1 MFSFSISHINGNG
14 IGPLL
19 QSIAIIYI
27 CYLAIY
33 KNIKIPS
40 LVFLLYAIG
49 SIIFS
54 LRYYNLL
61 QAFNTTNK
69 ISSNSY
75 SIELIFLYITSLLCL
90 ITSILVINL

>member
-1 MFSFSISHINGNG
+1 MLPLSFNGNG

-33 KNIKIPS
+33 KNVKIPS
-40 LVFLLYAIG
+40 LVFLLYAFG

-54 LRYYNLL
+54 LRYYTLL
-61 QAFNTTNK
+61 QTFNQANNLSTN
-69 ISSNSY
+69 NY
-75 SIELIFLYITSLLCL
+75 SFELIFMFINILFCI

>member
-1 MFSFSISHINGNG
+1 MLPLSFNGNG

-33 KNIKIPS
+33 KNVKIPS
-40 LVFLLYAIG
+40 LVFLLYAFG

-54 LRYYNLL
+54 LRYYTLL
-61 QAFNTTNK
+61 QTFNQANNLSTNNF
-69 ISSNSY
+69 SF
-75 SIELIFLYITSLLCL
+75 ELIFMFINILFCI

>member
-1 MFSFSISHINGNG
+1 MLPLSFNGNG

-33 KNIKIPS
+33 KNVKIPS

-54 LRYYNLL
+54 LRYYTLL
-61 QAFNTTNK
+61 QTFNQANNLSTNNF
-69 ISSNSY
+69 SL
-75 SIELIFLYITSLLCL
+75 ELIFMFINILFCI
-90 ITSILVINL
+90 ITSILVISL

>member
-1 MFSFSISHINGNG
+1 MLPLSFNGNG

-33 KNIKIPS
+33 KNVKIPS
-40 LVFLLYAIG
+40 LVFLLYAFG

-54 LRYYNLL
+54 LRYYTLL
-61 QAFNTTNK
+61 QTFNQANNLSTNNF
-69 ISSNSY
+69 SF
-75 SIELIFLYITSLLCL
+75 ELIFMFINILFCI
-90 ITSILVINL
+90 ITSILVISL